1 MGRSESKVEDQTVNH
16 PILGELDEAEG
27 GGWSLKLALPA
38 FQPLYE
44 RWYND
49 GGERQDTRDAD
60 EKAGRFGVILPPG
73 PVEAPGR
80 LGLQPP
86 SDAQVAAVEYL
97 RSNQERVAEAVKAAL
112 VEQAPAVFHWEY
124 IEDSLSDE
132 MKAKLA
138 TPDGMMQ
145 AVKLQ
150 SIVIGVGDHDG
161 LAKVGFSFHSEILE
175 PEHGVC
181 VVVLR
186 ETPVLVGTWDEL
198 MDIERPDDD
207 DFGYDDEI
215 EGD

>member
-1 MGRSESKVEDQTVNH
+1 MNH
-16 PILGELDEAEG
+16 PILGDLDETEG
-27 GGWSLKLALPA
+27 YGWGLTLSLPA
-38 FQPLYE
+38 FQPFYE

-49 GGERQDTRDAD
+49 GGERQDTRDVD
-60 EKAGRFGVILPPG
+60 EKAGRFRVVLPRVLDDG
-73 PVEAPGR
+73 PGR
-80 LGLQPP
+80 HGLQPP

-97 RSNQERVAEAVKAAL
+97 RSNQERVAEAVKVAL

-124 IEDSLSDE
+124 IEESLSDA
-132 MKAKLA
+132 MKEKLA

-145 AVKLQ
+145 AVELQ

-186 ETPVLVGTWDEL
+186 ESPVLVGTWDEL
-198 MDIERPDDD
+198 MKLERPDDD
-207 DFGYDDEI
+207 DFGDDDDVE
-215 EGD
+215 DD